1 MRIALTGCRKGS
13 TRLQGKALSFIGD
26 KGMIEYTLDQMVKCK
41 LFDMCI
47 LTTDWMELINRFK
60 DSYPEIT
67 FLERPKEL
75 ALNETPAQAYITY
88 TLEPY
93 HQEGNE
99 YCLLQSTSPLRE
111 TALIFETYKEFK
123 GYKSL
128 FTVNKYTLENDGQV
142 YWFRDY
148 KDLYKIPG
156 RPYLCEPSIDI
167 DYERDL
173 RVAEYLMRVD
183 KSE

>member
-1 MRIALTGCRKGS
+1 MRIALTGCRKNS
-13 TRLQGKALSFIGD
+13 TRLHHKALRFLGN
-26 KGMIEYTLDQMVKCK
+26 KTMIEYTLDQMVECK
-41 LFDMCI
+41 EFFDMCI
-47 LTTDWMELINRFK
+47 LTTDWLELINRFK

-75 ALNETPAQAYITY
+75 ALNETPAQDYITF

-93 HQEGNE
+93 HQKGNE

-111 TALIFETYKEFK
+111 MGLIFDTYKEFG
-123 GYKSL
+123 GYNSL

-148 KDLYKIPG
+148 SNIYKAPG

-167 DYERDL
+167 DNKRDL
-173 RVAEYLMRVD
+173 RVAEYFMGGY
-183 KSE
+183 